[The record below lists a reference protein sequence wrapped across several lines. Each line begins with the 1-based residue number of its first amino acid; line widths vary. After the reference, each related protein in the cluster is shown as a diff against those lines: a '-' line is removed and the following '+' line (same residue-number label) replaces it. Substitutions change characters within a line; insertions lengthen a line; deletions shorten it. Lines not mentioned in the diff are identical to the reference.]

1 MLASVVGEEGLLEI
15 DRKYLA
21 FGLAFERELVAQ
33 TAARTLEDSMAIGWR
48 LLRALPASELSRL
61 SDGQIAHYIGASA

>member
-1 MLASVVGEEGLLEI
+1 VVGEEGLSET

-21 FGLAFERELVAQ
+21 FGKSFEMDLVCQ
-33 TAARTLEDSMAIGWR
+33 DTARHLERSMDVGWD

-61 SDGQIAHYIGASA
+61 SDGQIEKYLRAAP